1 MKIVAFVSQK
11 GGAGKTTLAA
21 SCGVRASQL
30 GLRVCMMEMDKQ
42 GSLTAW
48 HEARKKL
55 GRDEPEFLLIDT
67 AAKLKTALVALRTQF
82 DLVIIDTKGED
93 SAFTSSAIAAA
104 DFCILPARPL
114 GVDLKACLPTVQT
127 IMTAKKPF
135 AFVLNQAPARSKR
148 VDDTQ
153 AALATLGVVAETVMV
168 NRFDHADAVSA
179 GYGVTEFRED
189 SPAADELR
197 RLWDFIA
204 GQIGLKKGRGHGHK
218 AA

>member
-1 MKIVAFVSQK
+1 MKVISFVSQK

-21 SCGVRASQL
+21 SCGVQASET

-42 GSLTAW
+42 GSLAAW
-48 HEARKKL
+48 HEARQRL
-55 GRDEPEFLLIDT
+55 GRDEPEFLLIDS
-67 AAKLKTALVALRTQF
+67 AAKLKTALAALKADF

-93 SAFTSSAIAAA
+93 SAFTSSAIAAS
-104 DFCILPARPL
+104 DFCILPTRPL

-127 IMTAKKPF
+127 ILVAKKAF
-135 AFVLNQAPARSKR
+135 VFVLNQAPARSKR

-179 GYGVTEFRED
+179 GYGVTEFRSE

-204 GQIGLKKGRGHGHK
+204 VQVGLKKGRGHGVK